1 MGLVQAENIQV
12 MAEAYDVALDMSFPR
27 GADGGIDFGIIRVL
41 DESRQIC
48 SLKNKGRYEIG
59 FR

>member
-59 FR
+59 FQ

>member
-1 MGLVQAENIQV
+1 MGLVQAENIQIL
-12 MAEAYDVALDMSFPR
+12 AEAYDVALDMSFPR

-59 FR
+59 FQ